1 MIEKRLEDYDTE
13 ENWLKLYG
21 GRVEFPE
28 PQLSKTGSLKIAF
41 SRSLIFP
48 EELIAEQNKEYA
60 PVVPE
65 LKLPEEEMAKV
76 REEYEEYTKA
86 LEDVPLTTTRYK
98 TV

>member
-1 MIEKRLEDYDTE
+1 MR
-13 ENWLKLYG
+13 LYG

-48 EELIAEQNKEYA
+48 TELIAEQNKVYA
-60 PVVPE
+60 AVVPE
-65 LKLPEEEMAKV
+65 LKLPEEEEAKV
-76 REEYEEYTKA
+76 REEFEEYSKA
-86 LEDVPLTTTRYK
+86 LEDVPLTTTQYK